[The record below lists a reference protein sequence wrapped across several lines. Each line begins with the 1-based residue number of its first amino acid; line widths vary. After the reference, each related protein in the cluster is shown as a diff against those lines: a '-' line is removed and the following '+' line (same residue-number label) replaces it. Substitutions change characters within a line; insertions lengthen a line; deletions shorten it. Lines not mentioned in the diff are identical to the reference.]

1 LPLEIFDPS
10 QGPPLIILSLTQL
23 NIKYY
28 ARKNIIKRF
37 MKPLAEKLRPQ
48 NLDEFFGQR
57 HLLDEDCPL
66 RQGLEKGQLHSMI
79 LWGPSGTGKT
89 TLARIIAGYVEGH
102 FAQISAVLDGVKE
115 LRAVIENA
123 KKFQNIGQKTVLFVD
138 EIHRFNKAQQD
149 GFLPHIESGL
159 ITLIG
164 ATTENPSFELN
175 RALLSRMSVYVLKVL
190 SAEEL
195 AQILQRALAHEGLEA
210 MDGEARALVIK
221 VSGGDARR
229 LINIVEQVALAKL
242 AVLDKVS
249 MGVLLQEKISAFD
262 KGGDI
267 FYQQLSAFHKSVRGS
282 SPDGALYWMARML
295 VAGCDTKTIA
305 RRLLAIASEDIGNA
319 DPRALEIT
327 LNAWQIFERV
337 GAKEGNRAI
346 AQAAVYCAVAPKS
359 NAIYKAFNQAMSAA
373 RESSDLAVPK
383 HLCNAPTGLMDELGY
398 GEGYR
403 YAHDEVD
410 GFAKGQS
417 YFPKEMGEQIY
428 YEPVDRGLEIKIS
441 DKLKQLRSE
450 K

>member
-1 LPLEIFDPS
+1 
-10 QGPPLIILSLTQL
+10 
-23 NIKYY
+23 
-28 ARKNIIKRF
+28 
-37 MKPLAEKLRPQ
+37 MKPLAENLRPQ
-48 NLDEFFGQR
+48 TLDDFFGQS
-57 HLLDEDCPL
+57 HLLNNSHPL
-66 RQGLEKGQLHSMI
+66 RQALDNKQLHSMI
-79 LWGPSGTGKT
+79 LWGESGTGKT
-89 TLARIIAGYVEGH
+89 TLARIIASQMDGH

-115 LRAVIENA
+115 LRAVVENA
-123 KKFQNIGQKTVLFVD
+123 KKFQNIGQKTILFVD

-175 RALLSRMSVYVLKVL
+175 RALLSRMSVYVLEPL

-195 AQILQRALAHEGLEA
+195 AQILQRALAHENLEA
-210 MDGEARALVIK
+210 MDEDARLSVINS
-221 VSGGDARR
+221 SGGDARR
-229 LINIVEQVALAKL
+229 LINIVEQIALAKL
-242 AVLDKVS
+242 DKLDGVS
-249 MGVLLQEKISAFD
+249 VGRLLQKKISVFD

-295 VAGCDTKTIA
+295 VAGCDAKTIA

-337 GAKEGNRAI
+337 GEKEGNRAI

-359 NAIYKAFNQAMSAA
+359 NAVYSAFNQAMAEAKETGNLS
-373 RESSDLAVPK
+373 VPK
-383 HLCNAPTGLMDELGY
+383 HLCNAPTELQNELGY

-403 YAHDEVD
+403 YAHNEQD
-410 GFAKGQS
+410 GVAKGQT
-417 YFPKEMGEQIY
+417 YFPKALGEQIY
-428 YEPVDRGLEIKIS
+428 YQPVDRGLEVKIS
-441 DKLKQLRSE
+441 DKLKQLRSD